1 MIFTREVPPEKNRYS
16 LRSMMLPN
24 VFTMVLAALCVY
36 PFQLGAQDIR
46 DVPADLTV
54 PGMGDGVPVAGKRVR
69 QVHPDYKGTSVHHA
83 LYLPD
88 DWIPGKSYPVI
99 VEYTGNGGYRNEFG
113 DACDG
118 RVEGASLGYGISG
131 GSGCIWIVLPYLS
144 ESGTAN
150 VTKWWGDAP
159 TFRPDATVAYAKKTV
174 PWVCKEYGGDPDRVV
189 LAGFSRGSI
198 ACNYIGLHDDEI
210 AKLWKAFVCYS
221 HYDGERTGWPYPNVD
236 KPSAIRRLKRLG
248 GRPQYILSEAGTEGI
263 RKFIESTGIPGD
275 FTYAATGFRNH
286 NDAWVLRP
294 SPARDALR
302 LWLQKVTQ
310 RRQVE
315 GK

>member
-131 GSGCIWIVLPYLS
+131 GSGCIWMLPPF
-144 ESGTAN
+144 
-150 VTKWWGDAP
+150 AP
-159 TFRPDATVAYAKKTV
+159 MPRSHMQRRPSHGYA
-174 PWVCKEYGGDPDRVV
+174 R
-189 LAGFSRGSI
+189 
-198 ACNYIGLHDDEI
+198 N
-210 AKLWKAFVCYS
+210 
-221 HYDGERTGWPYPNVD
+221 TG
-236 KPSAIRRLKRLG
+236 AIR
-248 GRPQYILSEAGTEGI
+248 IAS
-263 RKFIESTGIPGD
+263 F
-275 FTYAATGFRNH
+275 
-286 NDAWVLRP
+286 LRVFPVDP
-294 SPARDALR
+294 SPATTSVSMTMKSPSCGKLLSATRTTTARGQAGLILMSTSPPRSDA
-302 LWLQKVTQ
+302 
-310 RRQVE
+310 
-315 GK
+315 